1 LNNLLQGKDGL
12 MRCAWCGQDPLYQKY
27 HDEEWGNPAL
37 DDRSQFE
44 FLVLES
50 AQAGLSWLTVLR
62 KREAYR
68 ESYAGFN
75 PETAAGWGEKEIAQ
89 LLGNPGIIRNRRK
102 IEASISNAR
111 IFLDISSRYGSFA
124 GWLLSFSDDRIQV
137 NNRNSLK
144 EIPVTD
150 SVAENIAREG
160 RSMGM
165 KFFGAIIVYSHLQA
179 TGIVD
184 DHLNGCWRRRQ
195 DS

>member
-1 LNNLLQGKDGL
+1 

-27 HDEEWGNPAL
+27 HDEEWGKPAP

-75 PETAAGWGEKEIAQ
+75 PETVAGWGEKEIAQ

-124 GWLLSFSDDRIQV
+124 GWLLSFTDGRIQV

-160 RSMGM
+160 KSLGM
-165 KFFGAIIVYSHLQA
+165 KFFGPIIVYSHLQA

-195 DS
+195 DSSITAPG